1 MENVVSVA
9 ACAFAPKPATQTL
22 ISADHRM
29 GAAGWGPRCKSI
41 ATRTTGGG
49 CRAYDAH
56 PIDARKR
63 QMASVPAKRSGWEDD
78 MRCEAW
84 RIRVVVNV
92 T

>member
-1 MENVVSVA
+1 MENVVCVA

-63 QMASVPAKRSGWEDD
+63 QMASVNTYEQFRG
-78 MRCEAW
+78 
-84 RIRVVVNV
+84 
-92 T
+92 